1 MSNEADPEIQ
11 GVLIKNQ
18 TIILEP
24 NRQQELERK
33 GYGEMEKDKL
43 ILKPFESLYLLYIG
57 VLTIFKGKKNIN
69 FNSFLQICKK
79 QDDTILTKFLVY
91 RDLRTRGYTVKDG
104 FGFGSDFRVYGK
116 GDFGEKGA
124 KFLVFGLNEG
134 KQEKLGKLQKKVE
147 EITKM
152 GKEPII
158 AVIQRQGEIIYYKI
172 SRINFYQNTQK
183 MDMQDFEFYSIIYTL
198 PTLLYILKDFFSLHI
213 PDHIFQHNLSY

>member
-1 MSNEADPEIQ
+1 MVNQNNFFMSAEADPEIQ

-18 TIILEP
+18 SIILEP
-24 NRQQELERK
+24 NRQQELEQK
-33 GYGEMEKDKL
+33 GYGDMMKDKL
-43 ILKPFESLYLLYIG
+43 VLKPFESLYLLYTG
-57 VLTIFKGKKNIN
+57 KLALFRGKKNIG
-69 FNSFLQICKK
+69 FDLFLQICKK
-79 QDDTILTKFLVY
+79 QDESILTKFLVY

-104 FGFGSDFRVYGK
+104 FGFGSDFRVYAK

-134 KQEKLGKLQKKVE
+134 KQEKIGKLQKKVE

-172 SRINFYQNTQK
+172 SRMNFYQNTQK
-183 MDMQDFEFYSIIYTL
+183 MDMQDFEF
-198 PTLLYILKDFFSLHI
+198 
-213 PDHIFQHNLSY
+213 

>member
-1 MSNEADPEIQ
+1 MVNHNNFFMSAEVDPEIQ

-18 TIILEP
+18 SIILEP
-24 NRQQELERK
+24 NRQQELEQK
-33 GYGEMEKDKL
+33 GYGDMVKDKL
-43 ILKPFESLYLLYIG
+43 VLKPFESLYLLYTG
-57 VLTIFKGKKNIN
+57 KLALFKGKKNIG
-69 FNSFLQICKK
+69 FDLFLQICKK
-79 QDDTILTKFLVY
+79 QDESILTKFLVY

-104 FGFGSDFRVYGK
+104 FGFGSDFRVYAK

-134 KQEKLGKLQKKVE
+134 KQEKIGKLQKKVE

-172 SRINFYQNTQK
+172 SRINFHQNTQK
-183 MDMQDFEFYSIIYTL
+183 MDMQDFEF
-198 PTLLYILKDFFSLHI
+198 
-213 PDHIFQHNLSY
+213 

>member
-1 MSNEADPEIQ
+1 MESSNKFFMSTEADPEIQ

-24 NRQQELERK
+24 NRQQELEQK
-33 GYGEMEKDKL
+33 GYGEIEKDKL
-43 ILKPFESLYLLYIG
+43 FLKSFESLYLLYTG
-57 VLTIFKGKKNIN
+57 VLTIFKGKKNVN

-91 RDLRTRGYTVKDG
+91 RDLRTKGYTVKDG
-104 FGFGSDFRVYGK
+104 FGFGSDFRVYAK

-134 KQEKLGKLQKKVE
+134 KQEKMGKLQKKVE

-172 SRINFYQNTQK
+172 SRMNFYQNTQK
-183 MDMQDFEFYSIIYTL
+183 MNMQDFEF
-198 PTLLYILKDFFSLHI
+198 
-213 PDHIFQHNLSY
+213 

>member
-1 MSNEADPEIQ
+1 MESSNKFFMFTEADPEIQ

-24 NRQQELERK
+24 QRQQELEQK
-33 GYGEMEKDKL
+33 GYGEIEKDKL
-43 ILKPFESLYLLYIG
+43 FLKSFESLYLLYTG
-57 VLTIFKGKKNIN
+57 VLTIFKGKKNVN

-91 RDLRTRGYTVKDG
+91 RDLRTKGYTVKDG

-134 KQEKLGKLQKKVE
+134 KQEKLEKLQKKVE

-172 SRINFYQNTQK
+172 SRINFHPNIQK
-183 MDMQDFEFYSIIYTL
+183 MDMQDFNF
-198 PTLLYILKDFFSLHI
+198 
-213 PDHIFQHNLSY
+213 

>member
-1 MSNEADPEIQ
+1 MESSNKFFMSTEANPEIQ

-24 NRQQELERK
+24 NRQQELEQK
-33 GYGEMEKDKL
+33 GYGEIEKDKL
-43 ILKPFESLYLLYIG
+43 FLKSFESLYLLYTGI
-57 VLTIFKGKKNIN
+57 LTIFKGKKNIN

-172 SRINFYQNTQK
+172 SRITFHPNIQK
-183 MDMQDFEFYSIIYTL
+183 MDMQDFKF
-198 PTLLYILKDFFSLHI
+198 
-213 PDHIFQHNLSY
+213 

>member
-1 MSNEADPEIQ
+1 MVNHNNFFMSAEADPEIQ

-18 TIILEP
+18 SIILEP
-24 NRQQELERK
+24 NRQQELEQK
-33 GYGEMEKDKL
+33 GYGDMVKDKL
-43 ILKPFESLYLLYIG
+43 VLKPFESLYLLYTG
-57 VLTIFKGKKNIN
+57 KLALFRGKKNIG
-69 FNSFLQICKK
+69 FDLFLQICKK
-79 QDDTILTKFLVY
+79 QDESILTKFLVY

-104 FGFGSDFRVYGK
+104 FGFGSDFRVYAK

-134 KQEKLGKLQKKVE
+134 KQEKMGKLQKKVE
-147 EITKM
+147 DITKM

-183 MDMQDFEFYSIIYTL
+183 MDMQDFEF
-198 PTLLYILKDFFSLHI
+198 
-213 PDHIFQHNLSY
+213 

>member
-1 MSNEADPEIQ
+1 MVNHNNFFMSAEVDPEIQ

-18 TIILEP
+18 SIILEP
-24 NRQQELERK
+24 NRQQELEQK
-33 GYGEMEKDKL
+33 GYGDMVKDKL
-43 ILKPFESLYLLYIG
+43 ILKPFESLYLIYTGKLA
-57 VLTIFKGKKNIN
+57 LFRGKKNIG
-69 FNSFLQICKK
+69 FDLFLQICKK
-79 QDDTILTKFLVY
+79 QDESILTKFLVY

-104 FGFGSDFRVYGK
+104 FGFGSDFRVYAK

-134 KQEKLGKLQKKVE
+134 KQEKIGKLQKKVE

-172 SRINFYQNTQK
+172 SRMSFYQNNSK
-183 MDMQDFEFYSIIYTL
+183 MDMDDFEF
-198 PTLLYILKDFFSLHI
+198 
-213 PDHIFQHNLSY
+213 